1 MGWASLPRRLPVL
14 LIVVAVAA
22 PTGSSQHEQAP
33 EKHPFYG
40 NPMNSPCRPG
50 EINVTLKGV
59 PGIFCS
65 PPCSASQE
73 CPSLSNRTLA
83 PPGINYPTPPK
94 IFAQLMVKAECAIE
108 LKEGAKATHCAMVCD
123 PSAPDPPMMRSGCP
137 GGLAHPY
144 YTASCQKVET
154 IGICTYST
162 NSGPSPPPD
171 DDFIVSR
178 A

>member
-1 MGWASLPRRLPVL
+1 MGWALLPRRLPVL

-94 IFAQLMVKAECAIE
+94 IFGQIFDQYFGQGFDQGLG
-108 LKEGAKATHCAMVCD
+108 EGKCH
-123 PSAPDPPMMRSGCP
+123 
-137 GGLAHPY
+137 
-144 YTASCQKVET
+144 E
-154 IGICTYST
+154 YSVQFY
-162 NSGPSPPPD
+162 P
-171 DDFIVSR
+171 